1 MMKRYAYLLTIAI
14 FAGIF
19 FTACDEDDP
28 IIGGGDD
35 ITITDIKVNG
45 MDKDYGMMGDTITIE
60 GALFGL
66 NEGVVS
72 LVNDDTSDSPET
84 IIPLEWMDGEITFII
99 PDGNPDGKYTI
110 TVTNDVSNESIA
122 QDFYITSGP
131 MMVEGVVAIPTS
143 STSVKVWW
151 PAGPQDDW
159 AIFDS
164 YYVSDG
170 QTGSA
175 AIEVTNTDENSYEFT
190 GLTEGQV
197 YTFSVY
203 AQFNDEEVSDPAE
216 VMSSPA
222 TRFDNMGGEDI
233 IIFTSSTTEGGS
245 GLDLY
250 DAVTDGPKVLEVVNG
265 AQWNVGFEDKTS
277 GVLKFGSASELEYN
291 IQPQASAEMMM
302 DPAGSNTVAY
312 AEVMDLNDPN
322 GVWGNLELGMT
333 YMPSFLDLET
343 VVTDSEGVV
352 VACRVPAGNSYNYAR
367 VFIKRNSEQNSW
379 TFNSED
385 GAGTYIWVTVSY
397 QKAAGTPYAGQ

>member
-45 MDKDYGMMGDTITIE
+45 MDKDYAMPGDTVTIE

-66 NEGVVS
+66 NEGG
-72 LVNDDTSDSPET
+72 LTLTEDTSNDELDVTVES
-84 IIPLEWMDGEITFII
+84 WMDGEITFVV
-99 PDGNPDGKYTI
+99 PATSDEGKYTL

-131 MMVEGVVAIPTS
+131 MMVTGVVAIPTS

-164 YYVSDG
+164 YYVSIVG
-170 QTGSA
+170 GGNTPIQ
-175 AIEVTNTDENSYEFT
+175 VTNADENSYEFT

-203 AQFNDEEVSDPAE
+203 AQFVDSEVSDPAE

-222 TRFDNMGGEDI
+222 SRFDNMGGDDI

-265 AQWNVGFEDKTS
+265 PQWNVGFEDKTP
-277 GVLKFGSASELEYN
+277 GVLKFGSASELNYN

-302 DPAGSNTVAY
+302 DPNGSNIVAY

-322 GVWGNLELGMT
+322 GVWGNLNLGMT
-333 YMPSFLDLET
+333 YMPAFLDLET
-343 VVTDSEGVV
+343 VVTDSEGIV
-352 VACRVPAGNSYNYAR
+352 VACRVPAGNNYNYAR
-367 VFIKRNSEQNSW
+367 VFIKRNTEQDSW

-385 GAGTYIWVTVSY
+385 GKGTYIWVTVSY
-397 QKAAGTPYAGQ
+397 QKVAGTPYAGQ